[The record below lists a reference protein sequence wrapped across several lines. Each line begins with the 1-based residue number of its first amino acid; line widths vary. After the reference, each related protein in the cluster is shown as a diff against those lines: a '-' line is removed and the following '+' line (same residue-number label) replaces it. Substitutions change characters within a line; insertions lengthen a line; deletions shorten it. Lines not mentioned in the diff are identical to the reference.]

1 VQTLA
6 FERTSGDGVEVM
18 VVEGE
23 LDIGSAARLLGAL
36 NEIINRV
43 PKPLVLD
50 LSKVGFMD
58 STGLALLINARRRLG
73 RRGHGFAVVCPHG
86 SLRRVFEMADLVE
99 ILHVCPDRSSA
110 ARAATAA

>member
-1 VQTLA
+1 MQTLA
-6 FERTSGDGVEVM
+6 FKRTSGDGVEVM

-36 NEIINRV
+36 NEIINLV
-43 PKPLVLD
+43 PKPVVMD

-73 RRGHGFAVVCPHG
+73 RRGRGFAVVCPHG
-86 SLRRVFEMADLVE
+86 SMRRVFEMADLVE
-99 ILHVCPDRSSA
+99 ILHVCPDRGSA
-110 ARAATAA
+110 ARAVVGA